1 MSLSVPIKCCTVLT
15 VFWEVPML
23 DLKLLFENLPE
34 VKQRLSLRSGEPVNW
49 SRFEELYENR
59 KAVLRD
65 FEETRCQQKKRSQ
78 DFKTVSRD
86 PEASQALRTELKAL
100 SDHVADLEKSL
111 ADTEA
116 ALSDFVLYVPN
127 IPHVEVP
134 SGTGEHDNVEVRRYG
149 EKPRLDFTPRPHWE
163 IGESLGIL
171 DFDSAARISG
181 SRFVL
186 YRGLGARLE
195 LALAQF
201 MMDVAEENGYT
212 SILPPYL
219 VRQEAMQGTGQLPK
233 FAEDA
238 FRVDDLYLIPTAEV
252 PVTNMHRES
261 ILEAGTLPI
270 NYVAYSSCFRRE
282 AGAAGRD
289 TRGITRLHQFQKVE
303 LVRFV
308 EPEHSEKALEE
319 LVGHAEEILR
329 RLGFH
334 YRVMALCTGDLGFS
348 ATRCYDLEVW
358 LPGADSYREI
368 SSCSLF
374 GDFQARRAGI
384 RYRPEDG
391 GKPRFVHTLNGSGLA
406 IGRTIVALLEN
417 GQQADGSVIIPEA
430 LRPYLHGRERISPP
444 E

>member
-1 MSLSVPIKCCTVLT
+1 
-15 VFWEVPML
+15 
-23 DLKLLFENLPE
+23 
-34 VKQRLSLRSGEPVNW
+34 
-49 SRFEELYENR
+49 
-59 KAVLRD
+59 
-65 FEETRCQQKKRSQ
+65 
-78 DFKTVSRD
+78 
-86 PEASQALRTELKAL
+86 
-100 SDHVADLEKSL
+100 
-111 ADTEA
+111 
-116 ALSDFVLYVPN
+116 
-127 IPHVEVP
+127 
-134 SGTGEHDNVEVRRYG
+134 
-149 EKPRLDFTPRPHWE
+149 
-163 IGESLGIL
+163 
-171 DFDSAARISG
+171 
-181 SRFVL
+181 
-186 YRGLGARLE
+186 
-195 LALAQF
+195 

>member
-1 MSLSVPIKCCTVLT
+1 
-15 VFWEVPML
+15 ML
-23 DLKLLFENLPE
+23 DLKLLFENLSE

-49 SRFEELYENR
+49 SRFEELYEKR

-65 FEETRCQQKKRSQ
+65 FEETRYQQKKRSQ
-78 DFKTVSRD
+78 DFKTVARD
-86 PEASQALRTELKAL
+86 PEASQALRQELKAL
-100 SDHVADLEKSL
+100 SDHVAVLEKGL

-116 ALSDFVLYVPN
+116 ALADFVLYVPN
-127 IPHVEVP
+127 IPHVDVP
-134 SGTGEHDNVEVRRYG
+134 PGTGDHDNVEVRRFG
-149 EKPRLDFTPRPHWE
+149 VKPTFDFVPRPHWE

-171 DFDSAARISG
+171 DFDSAARLSG

-252 PVTNMHRES
+252 PVTNIHRES
-261 ILEAGTLPI
+261 ILEPGTLPI

-308 EPEHSEKALEE
+308 EPEQSERALDE

-406 IGRTIVALLEN
+406 VGRTIVAILEN

-444 E
+444 GT